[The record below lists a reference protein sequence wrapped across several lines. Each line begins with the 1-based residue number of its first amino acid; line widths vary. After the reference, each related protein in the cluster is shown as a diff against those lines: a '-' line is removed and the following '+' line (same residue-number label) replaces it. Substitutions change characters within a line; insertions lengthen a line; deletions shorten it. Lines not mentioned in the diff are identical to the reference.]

1 MSVLSIPK
9 VEKVV
14 LERTVQGAGVNIGSR
29 PVGDLMHLWA
39 IMLVRNDEPGVQ
51 DIVKLARGEWL
62 YRILRFSVSVRNP
75 PVNMRMSVHTHHA
88 LRGIRRGYLY
98 PTDFMPEF
106 IKGTFEWAYR
116 AALTNYGYHVAVAT
130 LPGDRIYIELYN
142 KQPFEGQ
149 LRILS
154 YI

>member
-1 MSVLSIPK
+1 MTIPK
-9 VEKVV
+9 VEKAV
-14 LERTVQGAGVNIGSR
+14 LERTVQGAEVSIRSQ

-62 YRILRFSVSVRNP
+62 YRIFRFSVFIRNP
-75 PVNMRMSVHTHHA
+75 PVRMYLSVDTHHA
-88 LRGIRRGYLY
+88 LREIKRGYLY
-98 PTDFMPEF
+98 PSGLMPHFETGLF
-106 IKGTFEWAYR
+106 ESTFKAT
-116 AALTNYGYHVAVAT
+116 LTNYCHQLAVYT
-130 LPGDRIYIELYN
+130 LPGDRVYMHLVG